1 MDMSVAMLCPALS
14 RTVDSPYSPITTT
27 PSSQSLQVRM
37 LNTPAPASSCSA
49 SASAANAHDSAYRHC
64 IARQHGAG
72 LPCMHPAAAA
82 KSCLRSSEI
91 AAHSMCDAD

>member
-1 MDMSVAMLCPALS
+1 MDISVAMLCPALS

-49 SASAANAHDSAYRHC
+49 SASAANAHDSACALRT
-64 IARQHGAG
+64 ARQQSAG
-72 LPCMHPAAAA
+72 LPCMRWRVAACCRA
-82 KSCLRSSEI
+82 I
-91 AAHSMCDAD
+91 V